1 MMRRSD
7 RALIGMRGGAQLWL
21 VFGVLVAL
29 GAVSFAL
36 QNSVP
41 VTVNFLFFRF
51 DSSLAMVLLMA
62 FGGGVLAAGLLS
74 WPLVLRER
82 WTAARER
89 KRASASEEETRQ
101 LRQQIAKPVSGPVVN
116 VQTDARLPE
125 AGTKTKR
132 QLDPDDEF

>member
-1 MMRRSD
+1 MVRNGGSGSVR
-7 RALIGMRGGAQLWL
+7 MRGGAQLWL
-21 VFGVLVAL
+21 IFGVLVAL

-62 FGGGVLAAGLLS
+62 FGLGVLAAGLLS

-82 WTAARER
+82 WAAGRER
-89 KRASASEEETRQ
+89 KRAGAAEDETRR
-101 LRQQIAKPVSGPVVN
+101 LRQQIGKPVSGQVVN
-116 VQTDARLPE
+116 VQTDARLPDAE
-125 AGTKTKR
+125 PKAKR
-132 QLDPDDEF
+132 PVEPDDAF

>member
-1 MMRRSD
+1 MIRTGS
-7 RALIGMRGGAQLWL
+7 AAFGAMRGGAQLWL
-21 VFGVLVAL
+21 IFGVLVAL

-62 FGGGVLAAGLLS
+62 FGLGVVAAGLLS

-82 WTAARER
+82 WAAGRER
-89 KRASASEEETRQ
+89 KRAGAAEEEARR
-101 LRQQIAKPVSGPVVN
+101 LRLQIAKPVSGSVVN
-116 VQTDARLPE
+116 VQTGARLPD
-125 AGTKTKR
+125 GGSTSKR
-132 QLDPDDEF
+132 PGDPDAEI